1 MKKTWFMMG
10 GLAVAASALAL
21 SSVGAQSGTTL
32 RVFAGSTLRPD
43 LLQPIFDRFEK
54 SNPGV
59 KVQLEL
65 GGATSEL
72 QNQYLTTV
80 LGAKD
85 SSLDVMLIDV
95 IRPAQ
100 FVAQGWLEGLDK
112 YFGSDAAR
120 NAFINGYVPGPIAAN
135 RFNNELWALPA
146 TTDVQFLYYRKDLL
160 EKYKL
165 PVPRT
170 WEELVT
176 SAQTV
181 LKNENNPALQGLNF
195 QGAPIEGAV
204 CMFLQPFWAA
214 GGEVVQN
221 GKVSVDNA
229 FGRKALNLWVDAINK
244 SKISPA
250 SMAEMRTDDSRKVMQ
265 AGNAVFGLNWAYAW
279 AHFQGNGG
287 PTSGPSAVTGKI
299 GVAKLPY
306 FAGAAATTSTCQ
318 GGFQWAISSFSKNK
332 PQAFKL
338 MQFMANADSQRDFS
352 VNGGFLPV
360 RKALYNNSAVLKA
373 NPHYKDLYP
382 VVIKAKPR
390 PVTAN
395 YPKVSEIIRTNVNQV
410 VAGAKTV
417 DAALKDMQS
426 QLEPLIK

>member
-1 MKKTWFMMG
+1 MKLKTLVMLG
-10 GLAVAASALAL
+10 GLGLAAGALAL
-21 SSVGAQSGTTL
+21 SQVGAQSNTL

-54 SNPGV
+54 KTGT
-59 KVQLEL
+59 KVVLEL

-100 FVAQGWLEGLDK
+100 FVAQGWLEPLDK
-112 YFGSDAAR
+112 YFGGDADR
-120 NAFINGYVPGPIAAN
+120 KEFIEGYVPGPIRAN
-135 RFNNELWALPA
+135 TIGNELWALPA

-170 WEELVT
+170 WEDLIV

-181 LKNENNPALQGLNF
+181 LAGEKNPNLQGLNF

-214 GGEVVQN
+214 GGDFLSG
-221 GKVSVDNA
+221 GKVNINND
-229 FGRKALNLWVDAINK
+229 FGKRALNLWVDSINK
-244 SKISPA
+244 YKISPA
-250 SMAEMRTDDSRKVMQ
+250 LMAEVRTDDSRRMLQ
-265 AGNAVFGLNWAYAW
+265 QGNVVFGLNWAYAW

-287 PTSGPSAVTGKI
+287 PTSGPSSVIGKV
-299 GVAKLPY
+299 GVAKLPI
-306 FAGAAATTSTCQ
+306 FEGTKAATSTCQ
-318 GGFQWAISSFSKNK
+318 GGFQWGISSFSKNK
-332 PQAFKL
+332 QKAFEL
-338 MQFMANADSQRDFS
+338 MKFMSEVPNQEDFS
-352 VNGGFLPV
+352 IKGGFLPV
-360 RKALYNNSAVLKA
+360 RKSLYNNNKVLKA
-373 NPHYKDLYP
+373 NPHYDDLYP
-382 VVIKAKPR
+382 VILKAKPR

-395 YPKVSEIIRTNVNQV
+395 YPRVSEIIRTNVNAV
-410 VAGAKTV
+410 VAGSKTV
-417 DAALKDMQS
+417 DKALSDMQS
-426 QLEPLIK
+426 ALEPLIK